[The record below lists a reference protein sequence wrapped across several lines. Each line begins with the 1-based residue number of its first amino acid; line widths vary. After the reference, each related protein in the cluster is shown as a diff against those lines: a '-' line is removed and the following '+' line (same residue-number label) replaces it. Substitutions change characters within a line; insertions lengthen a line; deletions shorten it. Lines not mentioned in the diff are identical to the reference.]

1 MKRSWLFLFFILL
14 AAAGLFILPQPASA
28 SPAVQAVYQ
37 TPTPGTDGRIIY
49 VVKKG
54 ETCLSISLLTG
65 VSMDTMRKFNTLN
78 EACTLYEGQQ
88 LLLGLGG
95 PTEATPTPG
104 PAPTATPLLPSPT
117 PFFGTGK
124 LCLRLFEDVNGDGVR
139 QMEEL
144 VLPDGALSL
153 TARDG
158 KVSKTDITPIGKP
171 VCYEELPQG
180 EYNVTMAVP
189 NGYNPTTQMSFSIEL
204 LAGDTAELEFGAQK
218 SVKAAAPVNTDTV
231 ETQPP
236 SPLLGLAGGA
246 LIVVGLAL
254 LGYLLLRSRSKI
266 KD

>member
-1 MKRSWLFLFFILL
+1 MKRFWLLLILILL
-14 AAAGLFILPQPASA
+14 AVGLFTLPQPASA

-65 VSMDTMRKFNTLN
+65 VSMDTMRKFNSLN
-78 EACTLYEGQQ
+78 ESCTLYENQQ

-95 PTEATPTPG
+95 PTEPTATPG

-153 TARDG
+153 SDRAG
-158 KVSKTDITPIGKP
+158 KVSKTDITPIGEP
-171 VCYEELPQG
+171 ICYDQLPQG

-189 NGYNPTTQMSFSIEL
+189 NGYNPTTLMSFSVEL

-218 SVKAAAPVNTDTV
+218 SVQAESPVNSATV
-231 ETQPP
+231 EVETK
-236 SPLLGLAGGA
+236 SPLLGIAGGA
-246 LIVVGLAL
+246 LIVLGLAL
-254 LGYLLLRSRSKI
+254 AGFLLLRSRNTI